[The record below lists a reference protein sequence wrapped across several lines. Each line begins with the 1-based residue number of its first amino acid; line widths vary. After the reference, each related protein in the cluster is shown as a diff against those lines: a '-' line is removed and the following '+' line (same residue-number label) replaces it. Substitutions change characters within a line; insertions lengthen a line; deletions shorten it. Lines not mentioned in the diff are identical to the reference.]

1 MAKID
6 TMKATTMPTIKIPI
20 SLPEKIASVLRSL
33 MALPPNIAGIARKNV
48 NSAATVRET
57 PMRSEPMMVAPEREV
72 PGKIAAINWNTPI
85 INAVRY
91 PIAEIERTRG
101 TCP

>member
-1 MAKID
+1 
-6 TMKATTMPTIKIPI
+6 
-20 SLPEKIASVLRSL
+20 

-91 PIAEIERTRG
+91 PIAEMERTRG
-101 TCP
+101 TCPRFRSSMIINKIPNRINMMATV